1 MAVEIKRAIQ
11 SDLDRIAELFDDYRV
26 FYKQSSDKKL
36 ALKFIT
42 ERFNNNESVIFYA
55 IDTEGN
61 YVGFTQLYPSFS
73 SVSAQRCWVLNDLYV
88 SKDVRSLGV
97 GTLLLNKAK
106 NYAIKTN
113 TKGLKLE
120 TGKDNIGAQKLY
132 QKLGYKKDTDFSY
145 FLSV

>member
-1 MAVEIKRAIQ
+1 MTVEIKRAMQ
-11 SDLDRIAELFDDYRV
+11 SDLGRIAELFDDYRV
-26 FYKQSSDKKL
+26 FYKQSSDKEL

-55 IDTEGN
+55 IDNEGN
-61 YVGFTQLYPSFS
+61 HVGFTQLYPSFS

-113 TKGLKLE
+113 TKGIKLE

-132 QKLGYKKDTDFSY
+132 QKLGYKKDSDFSY